1 MGMRGR
7 LYQKYAHP
15 RWEFSQCRWFLGAGR
30 NSTDEEA
37 ERGGEKKTEA
47 NRKMKWNDTKR
58 IKNGGI
64 KNETG

>member
-1 MGMRGR
+1 MRRVPGGWTEKDR
-7 LYQKYAHP
+7 
-15 RWEFSQCRWFLGAGR
+15 R
-30 NSTDEEA
+30 EA